1 MDAPAKRSR
10 CAGRVLH
17 NGNVCSGSPQ
27 TVRLLLTVGIPV
39 LALHHFGIYGVRCW
53 LSGQT
58 RSVLLIERDLV
69 ALGGIASTAELRARG
84 HDAELILVW
93 ARYGTIVRVRKG
105 WYAARDEPP
114 QVLMALR
121 VGGRLACISAAAL
134 HVSVGGHSSRL
145 RTARSARLRLAEHP
159 EPTTVVHW
167 SRRELGGDRR
177 AVSSSEALRQMRT
190 CDHDEVAAAIREMAA
205 NR

>member
-1 MDAPAKRSR
+1 MGPRKPAGLSSR
-10 CAGRVLH
+10 PA
-17 NGNVCSGSPQ
+17 
-27 TVRLLLTVGIPV
+27 LLLALCTFRDLDGPA
-39 LALHHFGIYGVRCW
+39 LAFPTD
-53 LSGQT
+53 T
-58 RSVLLIERDLV
+58 RIMLLIERDLV
-69 ALGGIASTAELRARG
+69 ALGGIASTAELQMRG
-84 HDAELILVW
+84 HDAELIRVW
-93 ARYGTIVRVRKG
+93 ARYGTIIRVRKG

-121 VGGRLACISAAAL
+121 VGGRLGCISAAAHHGLLDARPISL

-167 SRRELGGDRR
+167 SRRELAGDRR
-177 AVSSSEALRQMRT
+177 AVSISEALRQMRT